1 MEVGQ
6 SKRNAYASALGVLAR
21 VRSFHADIGEQRGWN
36 LTANLLQLRFNST
49 FTAFLDAPS
58 LANLAKV
65 LCFDGEMQ
73 ELDLRFPGV
82 RPGVHSQSQPSQGV
96 CRRSSLEG

>member
-6 SKRNAYASALGVLAR
+6 SKGIAYASALGILAR
-21 VRSFHADIGEQRGWN
+21 VRLFHADIGKQRGWH
-36 LTANLLQLRFNST
+36 LTANLLQLRFDSA

-82 RPGVHSQSQPSQGV
+82 RPGVHFQSRIS
-96 CRRSSLEG
+96 

>member
-1 MEVGQ
+1 MGVVRGG
-6 SKRNAYASALGVLAR
+6 RGVYTSALGVLAR
-21 VRSFHADIGEQRGWN
+21 VRSFHADIGERRGWQ
-36 LTANLLQLRFNST
+36 LTANLLQLRFNSA

-65 LCFDGEMQ
+65 LSFDGEMQ

-82 RPGVHSQSQPSQGV
+82 RPGVHFPS
-96 CRRSSLEG
+96 RSS

>member
-1 MEVGQ
+1 MEVVR
-6 SKRNAYASALGVLAR
+6 SERVVYMSALGVLAR
-21 VRSFHADIGEQRGWN
+21 VRIFHADIGERRGWH
-36 LTANLLQLRFNST
+36 LTASLLQLRFNSA

-65 LCFDGEMQ
+65 VSFDGEMQ

-82 RPGVHSQSQPSQGV
+82 RPGGHSQNRNS
-96 CRRSSLEG
+96 